1 MDVLVIGGGNAAL
14 CAALMAREAG
24 ASVMLLEA
32 APREWRG
39 GNSMHTRNLRCMHDA
54 PQDVLTGAY
63 PEEEFWQDLLK
74 VTGGKT
80 HEALAR
86 MVIRESA
93 TVRPWMRSH
102 GVRFQP
108 SLSGTLHL
116 SRTNAFF
123 MAAARRWSMR
133 TIAAPK
139 RWGWTCVTKHLCR
152 SWSWT
157 KAALWPPILPQGAS
171 QPKPACWPAAALSP
185 TANGCAKPGG
195 KTHRANGRPTTF

>member
-1 MDVLVIGGGNAAL
+1 VKVDVLVIGGGNAAL

-54 PQDVLTGAY
+54 PQDVLVEAY

-74 VTGGKT
+74 VTAVSPT
-80 HEALAR
+80 RPLAR

-93 TVRPWMRSH
+93 TCRTWMRSH

-123 MAAARRWSMR
+123 MGGGKALVNAYYRSAEALGWTSATTRRWS
-133 TIAAPK
+133 
-139 RWGWTCVTKHLCR
+139 G
-152 SWSWT
+152 WSWT
-157 KAALWPPILPQGAS
+157 KAAL
-171 QPKPACWPAAALSP
+171 
-185 TANGCAKPGG
+185 
-195 KTHRANGRPTTF
+195 